1 MLPEER
7 RAAVLARVNR
17 GTTSVARIASEIGAS
32 EATVRR
38 DLRELEERGLIRRT
52 HGGALPAG
60 YGAELSFKEKRIR
73 NLEEKRAI
81 GKVAAEFV
89 RDGERVFIDS
99 GTTTLQAARGLAGRP
114 VTVATNSL
122 DVAQLFMS
130 DPAVELWVIGGIM
143 RKGPRSLVGFLAD
156 LGLEN
161 LRFDV
166 ALIGANGVDPS
177 FGASTPN
184 HEEAN
189 TKRLMLKA
197 AGRSYLLADHT
208 KLRVQTAC
216 RMFPLDEL
224 TGLITDWGA
233 RDEDIKDIAELVPV
247 IQATEDL
254 TWKRWG

>member
-7 RAAVLARVNR
+7 RAAVLARVNL
-17 GTTSVARIASEIGAS
+17 GATSVAQIAREIGAS

-38 DLRELEERGLIRRT
+38 DLRDLEERGLIRRT

-81 GKVAAEFV
+81 GRAAAELV

-99 GTTTLQAARGLAGRP
+99 GTTTLQAARCLAGRRI
-114 VTVATNSL
+114 TVATNSL
-122 DVAQLFMS
+122 DVAQLFMA

-156 LGLEN
+156 LSLEN
-161 LRFDV
+161 LRFD
-166 ALIGANGVDPS
+166 AAFIGANGVDPE

-208 KLRVQTAC
+208 KLKVQTGC
-216 RMFPLDEL
+216 RMFPLEDLECL
-224 TGLITDWGA
+224 VTDWGA
-233 RDEDIKDIAELVPV
+233 REEDVRDLASLVPV
-247 IQATEDL
+247 IQVAEDL